1 MSTERLILG
10 WVLVGAVACDGG
22 SASGDT
28 DADTESGA
36 TEASPTSGSSD
47 DPSASGGGSGDT
59 GSMSGTSADD
69 TSAGQPDDDTGNASA
84 GTDLPEGDGCC
95 EAHAGASCNE
105 QSVAVCVC
113 AAEPECCVFDWFESC
128 AGLAQSRCGATCESD
143 DSGTP
148 DTDSGSD
155 TAGVACEE
163 TFLIQLGAAE
173 AALSGD
179 WSLTT
184 SQSGEGEIAVV
195 DGNADGEVRWDIDI
209 PCDDTWVIWVRL
221 FDQGSADSFFAT
233 LDGEPSPPA
242 IFEGGIQ
249 GPGQGWNWRD
259 LNWRDPDDPATFIE
273 DPWAPEWGEGTHALA
288 LTYRESI
295 AVARIEVTNDP
306 RYQP

>member
-1 MSTERLILG
+1 MSTERLILS
-10 WVLVGAVACDGG
+10 WVLVGAVACDSG
-22 SASGDT
+22 SGSGET
-28 DADTESGA
+28 DGATESGT
-36 TEASPTSGSSD
+36 TEAAPTSGASD
-47 DPSASGGGSGDT
+47 DPSGAEGSGGVT
-59 GSMSGTSADD
+59 SMSGGSQGETSDPDSDD
-69 TSAGQPDDDTGNASA
+69 VTGNASA
-84 GTDLPEGDGCC
+84 GTDLPEGEGCC

-128 AGLAQSRCGATCESD
+128 AELAQSRCGATCESD
-143 DSGTP
+143 SGTP
-148 DTDSGSD
+148 DTDSGADSD

-163 TFLIQLGAAE
+163 TVLIQLGAGDAN
-173 AALSGD
+173 LSGD

-184 SQSGEGEIAVV
+184 SQAGEGEIAVV
-195 DGNADGEVRWDIDI
+195 DGNGDGEVQWDIDI
-209 PCDDTWVIWVRL
+209 PCDDTWIIWVRL
-221 FDQGSADSFFAT
+221 FDQGSEDSFFAT

-288 LTYRESI
+288 LSFRESI
-295 AVARIEVTNDP
+295 AVGRIEVTNDP
-306 RYQP
+306 DYEP